1 MPAGMMTG
9 LNGRIGAGGNGSGG
23 GGYDDETGRYDARG
37 FSDDDGLTD
46 SDDEFD
52 ESETQVLRPQKAR
65 GSRRAAARAAKARA
79 AAAGAGA
86 AGVGA
91 ASAAGAAG
99 HGVAGAAGLGAGGA
113 AGYGAAGAAGYGA
126 SGYGSASAAGTR
138 APAGGGATDR
148 VAGSAGRAGG
158 AGGTTGFAAGFGA
171 PGAQPGAVTSAPT
184 SSSARFGAPPATSDR
199 RTATAVAEHGARPG
213 SAVEKLKAKAV
224 RRRRRGWFIV
234 LLVVILAATGA
245 GAGWYFSSGPG
256 GHVTVPT
263 ITGQSPDDATATLQG
278 LGLQVGEPES
288 TTSPTVPAGSLIG
301 SDPGDGAAVPNGSAI
316 SLIVSAGPAQLTVP
330 PLVGSMQ
337 DAATA
342 AVAGLFTVTG
352 SQGQFAGDV
361 AAGTVMQ
368 ALGADGQPLGAT
380 YGEQQPISFVVSLG
394 GIPDVVGKSPADATA
409 ALGAVNLQATTG
421 SSDYSE
427 SIPEGDV
434 ISVGLPP
441 SPIVPGNTITLNTS
455 KGPAPVPVP
464 DVAGKNWAD
473 AKAALQSAGFTL
485 KYSQYADLAPAA
497 FVVSGTDPAPGTT
510 VDRGSS
516 VTVSFAGF

>member
-1 MPAGMMTG
+1 MPAGMITG
-9 LNGRIGAGGNGSGG
+9 LNGRLTAGGGAGAGGAGAGSGAAAGYAAASGAGVHAGNG
-23 GGYDDETGRYDARG
+23 GAGAGFADETGRYDGRG
-37 FSDDDGLTD
+37 FGDDDGLTGFD
-46 SDDEFD
+46 D

-79 AAAGAGA
+79 AAAGGVAAGGIAVGAGSGTGAAAAGGFAGGAGA
-86 AGVGA
+86 PAAGSTA
-91 ASAAGAAG
+91 AAGA
-99 HGVAGAAGLGAGGA
+99 V
-113 AGYGAAGAAGYGA
+113 
-126 SGYGSASAAGTR
+126 
-138 APAGGGATDR
+138 
-148 VAGSAGRAGG
+148 
-158 AGGTTGFAAGFGA
+158 GGTTGFAAGFGA
-171 PGAQPGAVTSAPT
+171 PGPKAGARASIAGAPRLAPEPGATPS
-184 SSSARFGAPPATSDR
+184 ATSDHR
-199 RTATAVAEHGARPG
+199 GMSAPAAPG
-213 SAVEKLKAKAV
+213 SRSGGSVEKLQARNT
-224 RRRRRGWFIV
+224 RRRKRGWIIFLLIV
-234 LLVVILAATGA
+234 VLVAVG
-245 GAGWYFSSGPG
+245 GSAGWYFSSGPG
-256 GHVTVPT
+256 GHVNVPSVT
-263 ITGQSPDDATATLQG
+263 AQTPADATATLQA
-278 LGLQVGEPES
+278 LGLLVAEPES
-288 TTSPTVPAGSLIG
+288 ATSPTVPVGSLIG
-301 SDPGDGAAVPNGSAI
+301 TDPGDGAAVPNGSAI

-394 GIPDVVGKSPADATA
+394 GIPDVVGKSPADAAA
-409 ALGAVNLQATTG
+409 ALGAVNLQTTTG

-473 AKAALQSAGFTL
+473 AKAALQAAGFTL
-485 KYSQYADLAPAA
+485 KYSPYADLAPAA

-510 VDRGSS
+510 LDRGSS
-516 VTVSFAGF
+516 VAVSFAGF